1 VNEVVSLIG
10 LPDDNRARV
19 LLNRGSISD
28 IEISIPGT
36 NSINELIDKQIV
48 PYTTVTL
55 GGSKPVD
62 INLGQP
68 KLILNTVCEPDSN
81 LEALKQANEL
91 IKPLNVPVL
100 NHPDIL
106 LKTTRDNIYKLF
118 NGTEGIRVPKTLRI
132 APKYL
137 GDVEKL
143 IQDGVLAVPLIFRQA
158 GLHNGLL
165 TFLLETPDQLPE
177 LEQFAFDGRDYYVTE
192 FADYRSQDGLYR
204 KARFFIID
212 GKTYARHLL
221 VSRHWNI
228 HSGSRKELM
237 ENDLDLQEEE
247 KKFLSGPNSEILR
260 HCQSIY
266 EKLKL
271 DFFGIDCHISDDN
284 ELLIFE
290 INACMRSH
298 SDSRIAYHEQT
309 HILIQEA
316 IMQMLT
322 KRLGDV

>member
-1 VNEVVSLIG
+1 MNEVISLIG
-10 LPDDNRARV
+10 LPDDNRAIV

-28 IEISIPGT
+28 FEISIPGT
-36 NSINELIDKQIV
+36 NSINDLIDKHTL

-55 GGSKPVD
+55 GGSKPGD
-62 INLGQP
+62 IDLGRP
-68 KLILNTVCEPDSN
+68 KLVLNTICEPDCN
-81 LEALKQANEL
+81 LEALKQASEL
-91 IKPLNVPVL
+91 VKPFNVPVL
-100 NHPDIL
+100 NHPDSL

-118 NGTEGIRVPKTLRI
+118 KGTEGIRVPKTLRI
-132 APKYL
+132 TPNYL

-143 IQDGVLAVPLIFRQA
+143 IRDGTLTAPFIFRQA
-158 GLHNGLL
+158 GLHNGLQ
-165 TFLLETPDQLPE
+165 TFLLETPDQLHE

-212 GKTYARHLL
+212 GKTYPRHFIA
-221 VSRHWNI
+221 SKHWNI

-237 ENDLDLQEEE
+237 ANAPVLQEEE
-247 KKFLSGPNSEILR
+247 KQFLSGPNNEILQ
-260 HCQSIY
+260 HCQNVY

-271 DFFGIDCHISDDN
+271 DFFGIDCHISDEN

-298 SDSRIAYHEQT
+298 SNSRISYQKQT
-309 HILIQEA
+309 SILIQKA